1 MTRILQPLRRRLSR
15 DDGQS
20 LIEAAIIT
28 PLMLLLT
35 IGIFEFGAMF
45 YVFLSLQNGVSQAT
59 RYAITG
65 NSAAGS
71 SRIDSVKSA
80 MRTTTPT
87 ITIPDS
93 AFSFSHLPSGGTA
106 FVGGIGGPGEVEK
119 VTINYTW
126 TFFTPLMRPFF
137 PTGKMQMTVDSTMK
151 NEPKFQ

>member
-1 MTRILQPLRRRLSR
+1 MKRFFLPLGKQLR
-15 DDGQS
+15 DADGQS

-45 YVFLSLQNGVSQAT
+45 YAFMSLQNGVGQAT
-59 RYAITG
+59 RFAITG
-65 NSAAGS
+65 NTIGGG
-71 SRIDSVKSA
+71 SRIDSVKAA

-87 ITIPDS
+87 LTIPDS
-93 AFSFSHLPSGGTA
+93 AFSFSHLPAGGTV

-126 TFFTPLMRPFF
+126 TFVTPLMRPFF
-137 PTGKMQMTVDSTMK
+137 PSGKMTMTVDSTMK